1 MYMSFSMTHEPVQTG
16 CGLLVFSE
24 EEVVR
29 GGGVSALMYFRKI
42 TGAVTDGNWWS
53 FCVICFWSYRVFVTG
68 LNAFYRPNT
77 FRPGLDMTWTTLKID
92 STS

>member
-42 TGAVTDGNWWS
+42 TGAVTDGN
-53 FCVICFWSYRVFVTG
+53 
-68 LNAFYRPNT
+68 
-77 FRPGLDMTWTTLKID
+77 
-92 STS
+92 